1 MCVSGWWSWEMVRTS
16 ALVVAMCAMCG
27 CDAAEWLT
35 GTGVREYRWLS
46 VHRQSFAWVTLSSA
60 MSRGDEEGALDASSL
75 GVGVELSP
83 HLCCVAVRVPARA
96 ITESARA

>member
-1 MCVSGWWSWEMVRTS
+1 M
-16 ALVVAMCAMCG
+16 LVVAMCAMCG

-35 GTGVREYRWLS
+35 GTGVCEYRWLS
-46 VHRQSFAWVTLSSA
+46 VNRQSFAWVMLSSA
-60 MSRGDEEGALDASSL
+60 RSRGGGEEDALDASSL

-83 HLCCVAVRVPARA
+83 HLCCVAVRVPAHA